1 MDWYTLRVISGK
13 EQKIREIIKQEVERN
28 QLSDTIQDI
37 LVPTENKIEMKD
49 GKKKVKTRVF
59 FPGYVLIKMDLD
71 NETKY
76 IIEGIDGVMNFV
88 GSKGSPQP
96 IKPEEISRIIGVG
109 ENGEDREAISI
120 PFKVGDPI
128 RVVDGPFLDFSGFV
142 QEVNNEK
149 QKLKVSVSLFGKPT
163 PIELDYLQVELEK

>member
-76 IIEGIDGVMNFV
+76 MVEGIDGVMNFV
-88 GSKGSPQP
+88 GSKG
-96 IKPEEISRIIGVG
+96 
-109 ENGEDREAISI
+109 
-120 PFKVGDPI
+120 
-128 RVVDGPFLDFSGFV
+128 
-142 QEVNNEK
+142 
-149 QKLKVSVSLFGKPT
+149 
-163 PIELDYLQVELEK
+163 

>member
-37 LVPTENKIEMKD
+37 LVPTENKVEMKD

-71 NETKY
+71 NKTKY
-76 IIEGIDGVMNFV
+76 LVEGIDGVMNFV

-96 IKPEEISRIIGVG
+96 IRPEEIRRIIGVG

-128 RVVDGPFLDFSGFV
+128 RVIDGPFLDFSGFV

>member
-28 QLSDTIQDI
+28 QLNDTIQDI

-71 NETKY
+71 NET
-76 IIEGIDGVMNFV
+76 
-88 GSKGSPQP
+88 
-96 IKPEEISRIIGVG
+96 
-109 ENGEDREAISI
+109 
-120 PFKVGDPI
+120 
-128 RVVDGPFLDFSGFV
+128 
-142 QEVNNEK
+142 
-149 QKLKVSVSLFGKPT
+149 
-163 PIELDYLQVELEK
+163 